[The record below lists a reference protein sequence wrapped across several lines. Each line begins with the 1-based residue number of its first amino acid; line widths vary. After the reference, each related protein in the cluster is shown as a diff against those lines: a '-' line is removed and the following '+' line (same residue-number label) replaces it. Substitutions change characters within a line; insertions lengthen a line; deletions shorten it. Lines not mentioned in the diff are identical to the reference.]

1 MSSSRNLS
9 ADNIFR
15 KVFDETTDS
24 LKISG
29 SISTTAPVGG
39 STEAKQDTG
48 NASLASIDSKLTSP
62 LTVTG
67 SLTIA
72 PPEVYYTSNLVD
84 TSVTSITNSTYLE
97 LISST
102 SEITRKIQ
110 VIEDIGE
117 FMALYVGGIGSEIM
131 LCALPLGGG
140 EVEVNVSASSRLSI
154 KSLNTNVTSGKLIL
168 NLLK

>member
-1 MSSSRNLS
+1 MSNSRNLS

-15 KVFDETTDS
+15 KVFDENTES
-24 LKISG
+24 LKITG
-29 SISTTAPVGG
+29 SLSIPAPVGG
-39 STEAKQDTG
+39 STEAKQDIG

-67 SLTIA
+67 SLSIA
-72 PPEVYYTSNLVD
+72 PPEIYYTTNLIN
-84 TSVTSITNSTYLE
+84 TSVTNITNSTYLE
-97 LISST
+97 LVSST

-110 VIEDIGE
+110 MIEDIGE
-117 FMALYVGGIGSEIM
+117 FMALYIGASGLEVL

-140 EVEVNVSASSRLSI
+140 EVEVNVPASSRISI
-154 KSLNTNVTSGKLIL
+154 KSLNTNITSGKLIL